1 MFGLSWTQILLIVVI
16 GVFLLGPERIP
27 VAVQW
32 VFSSLRKVREMATG
46 AQQQLHSEFG
56 GEIAELRR
64 QVSELQSLRDMKEL
78 QDLRQLRDLHP
89 KNLISRGLFGDNP
102 APSSAGSALGINPGE
117 AKSLFAAPDTPGQ
130 SLASMVKPDPIKPV
144 SAGAPE
150 PVAPAVPAADPLP
163 GAESRQAGYQQPG
176 TAQPA
181 ADPLPAVGGAAAPI
195 GDPLPT
201 VGAGTPVAGDPV
213 PSGVPVTPGADPLPL
228 PRT

>member
-102 APSSAGSALGINPGE
+102 APSSAGSALGIDPGE
-117 AKSLFAAPDTPGQ
+117 AKSLFAAPEKLVRKNDRRSGACDHPPATAG
-130 SLASMVKPDPIKPV
+130 PV
-144 SAGAPE
+144 GP
-150 PVAPAVPAADPLP
+150 PAA
-163 GAESRQAGYQQPG
+163 
-176 TAQPA
+176 
-181 ADPLPAVGGAAAPI
+181 
-195 GDPLPT
+195 
-201 VGAGTPVAGDPV
+201 
-213 PSGVPVTPGADPLPL
+213 
-228 PRT
+228 

>member
-1 MFGLSWTQILLIVVI
+1 MSWTQILLIVVI

-78 QDLRQLRDLHP
+78 QELRQLRDLHP
-89 KNLISRGLFGDNP
+89 KNLISRGIFGDAP
-102 APSSAGSALGINPGE
+102 APSSAGGALGINPGE
-117 AKSLFAAPDTPGQ
+117 AKSLFAAPDTPGP
-130 SLASMVKPDPIKPV
+130 SLTSMVKPDPIKPV

-150 PVAPAVPAADPLP
+150 PVPAAAAPDPLP
-163 GAESRQAGYQQPG
+163 GAVHPTPAQQHGAGQQPV
-176 TAQPA
+176 P
-181 ADPLPAVGGAAAPI
+181 DPLPSSGVPVADPAPAAGASQPG
-195 GDPLPT
+195 GDPLPS
-201 VGAGTPVAGDPV
+201 VAAAAAPAG
-213 PSGVPVTPGADPLPL
+213 DPLPL
-228 PRT
+228 PRG